1 MQKINIFSIMKF
13 LFTVALPYDLNCV
26 IYLIQII
33 IDIAIGRFIY
43 KNYTFII
50 IILTM

>member
-1 MQKINIFSIMKF
+1 MKF

-33 IDIAIGRFIY
+33 IDIAIGRFIN
-43 KNYTFII
+43 KNYTCKFNIYKFCKNEQR
-50 IILTM
+50 